1 MDHPRRRPR
10 NASAAALGRAFL
22 LAGALL
28 GAGCHGAG
36 DAPRLLVL
44 GIDGMDPQILSRLM
58 DAGRMPN
65 HKALAASGGFV
76 PLATTMPPQSPV
88 AWSSFITGLEPVGHG
103 IFDFIHRDAATLLP
117 YLSTSRK
124 GAGGEMELLRRGRP
138 FWDYLVENDIPAT
151 IFKVPA
157 NFPPA
162 SPHTGAWSELYSCSC
177 FRAFAGMGTPDI
189 LGTYGT
195 FTYFTEGDYEV
206 PAHMDEGGKV
216 LRPGGELRIAG
227 GRVVSLRLK
236 DGWSALDIRGPKT
249 EDGKSRQAPFDLY
262 VDADND
268 AAQIVMAQQRV
279 VLRPGEWS
287 RWLRVDYGRED
298 YGLTHLTGIVRFY
311 LKAVTPHTQLYMT
324 PVNLD
329 PANPAMPV
337 SVPADE
343 AARLQ
348 EAMGPYYTQGMPDDT
363 KALEAAVLDYDEFL
377 AQDELALE
385 ERRRQL
391 THELDRFEDGLLFF
405 YVHSVDQV
413 CHMLWRATDPSHPGY
428 QDEFARHSGAIER
441 EYEAMDD
448 LLGEAMAA
456 IGDDGEIVVLSDHGF
471 APYERSFN
479 LNTWLQRE
487 GYLKVKEGVDP
498 EGVTILNK
506 RAILWDQTVAY
517 GLGLNALYLNLRGR
531 ENPGAVDPDDRDATL
546 AEITRKLLAVTDPA
560 NGRTVVEKTYVVDAS
575 GTPVEGASPDVLI
588 GYARGYRSSGAAA
601 LGKIEAQMVQDN
613 LSAWSGD
620 HCMAA
625 HTVPGVLL
633 SSVPLGDGIQPHLRD
648 IPGSILEYYGI
659 EPPSAMM
666 GGTSIWQSMKRE

>member
-1 MDHPRRRPR
+1 MDQPRRRPR
-10 NASAAALGRAFL
+10 KPAAAAALCRAIL

-28 GAGCHGAG
+28 GAGGCHSAG

-65 HKALAASGGFV
+65 HEALAVSGGFV

-88 AWSSFITGLEPVGHG
+88 AWSSFITGLKPVGHG
-103 IFDFIHRDAATLLP
+103 IFDFIHRDAATLVP

-124 GAGGEMELLRRGRP
+124 GAGGEMELLRHGRP
-138 FWDYLVENDIPAT
+138 FWDYLVENGIPAT

-162 SPHTGAWSELYSCSC
+162 SPHAGLWSGMYSCSC

-195 FTYFTEGDYEV
+195 FTYYTEGDYEV
-206 PAHMDEGGKV
+206 PAHMDEGGRA
-216 LRPGGELRIAG
+216 LRPGGELRIPG
-227 GRVVSLRLK
+227 GRVVSLRVEN
-236 DGWSALDIRGPKT
+236 GRATLDIRGPDT
-249 EDGKSRQAPFDLY
+249 DEGVPRQARFDLF
-262 VDADND
+262 VDEDHGAVE
-268 AAQIVMAQQRV
+268 IVLGQERV
-279 VLRPGEWS
+279 VLRRGEWS

-298 YGLTHLTGIVRFY
+298 YGLTHLTGIARFY
-311 LKAVTPHTQLYMT
+311 LKAVTPQAQLYMT
-324 PVNLD
+324 PVNID

-348 EAMGPYYTQGMPDDT
+348 EAIGPYYTQGMPDDT
-363 KALEAAVLDYDEFL
+363 KALAADVLDYGEFL
-377 AQDELALE
+377 AQDGLALE

-391 THELDRFEDGLLFF
+391 RHELARFEDGLLFF
-405 YVHSVDQV
+405 YVHSIDQV
-413 CHMLWRATDPSHPGY
+413 CHMLWRTTDPSHPGY
-428 QDEFARHSGAIER
+428 RDEFARHSDAIER

-448 LLGEAMAA
+448 LLGEAMEAMGSA
-456 IGDDGEIVVLSDHGF
+456 GEIVVLSDHGF

-479 LNTWLQRE
+479 INSWLLRE
-487 GYLKVKEGVDP
+487 GYLKVRDGVDP
-498 EGVTILNK
+498 DGVTILSK
-506 RAILWDQTVAY
+506 REILWDETLAY

-531 ENPGAVDPDDRDATL
+531 ESPGAVEPGDRETVL

-560 NGRTVVEKTYVVDAS
+560 TGQTVVEKLYPIDAAD
-575 GTPVEGASPDVLI
+575 TPVAEVSPDALI

-601 LGKIEAQMVQDN
+601 LGKIEAVMLQDN

-633 SSVPLGDGIQPHLRD
+633 SSVPLRAGIEPHLRD

-659 EPPSAMM
+659 EPPSAMKR
-666 GGTSIWQSMKRE
+666 GTSIWPD